1 MEEIEVVES
10 DGNIIITVE
19 RTGDTSSTVTVD
31 YATVDDTAIA
41 GEDYIASS
49 GTLIFSAGETIQN
62 IDIQIIDD
70 NEVEDT
76 EQFRIVLSNPTGGL
90 TLGDRDSIILSIID
104 DDVEPSVIEFS
115 DAIFSVNEDGT
126 PISEITVIRSGE
138 SLGEISVDV
147 IPTDGTATAG
157 EDYINSPITVTFGD
171 GDTTPKTVTI
181 PIIDDDIFEPTE
193 TVILSLSN
201 LTGSAT
207 LGSQESATLFI
218 VDNDSTNNLQ
228 LESATYL
235 GTPGNDSAS
244 AAVISPVDS
253 AIIIAGN
260 FDGVGQIKRLE
271 DGNTEPL
278 SITNLGGNVRHLDVD
293 RDSGEIVAVGDFGI
307 RVYDSTA
314 ANILWSDTGIFDRV
328 SIANNGNIATL
339 TNSSDTVTLW
349 SATGTQL
356 ATTTLTGTDIR
367 PADIAIDPNGDRIFV
382 TGFNQVTSN
391 LQTPFLRAFD
401 TGLNQLWNTW
411 DYSASEV
418 TGQNL
423 GADTRGERITF
434 GQDGGLYFLGKTDG
448 GNNVFQ
454 RDGQDITQN
463 LSTMVNVDQFNNFS
477 GAGSGSFTFH
487 AKIDPNNGDI
497 ERGQFIVT
505 RTSTGANSFNPN
517 SITADEFGQV
527 YIGGASAFQLQNRAD
542 KTINGQPVGNY
553 TLGEMAVLGLSPDYT
568 IRRFWNP
575 LTQPGDN
582 GSRGTVNAFTVRN
595 GQAVIFGTVTQPDVF
610 TTSAAI
616 NPNALGGN
624 DTYLATWRV

>member
-1 MEEIEVVES
+1 M
-10 DGNIIITVE
+10 
-19 RTGDTSSTVTVD
+19 
-31 YATVDDTAIA
+31 
-41 GEDYIASS
+41 
-49 GTLIFSAGETIQN
+49 
-62 IDIQIIDD
+62 
-70 NEVEDT
+70 
-76 EQFRIVLSNPTGGL
+76 LSNPTGGL

>member
-49 GTLIFSAGETIQN
+49 GTLIFSPGETIQN

-70 NEVEDT
+70 NQVEDT

-115 DAIFSVNEDGT
+115 DAVFSVNEDGT
-126 PISEITVIRSGE
+126 PISEITVIRTGE
-138 SLGEISVDV
+138 SIGEISVDV
-147 IPTDGTATAG
+147 IQTDGTATAG
-157 EDYINSPITVTFGD
+157 EDYINTPITITFAD

-201 LTGSAT
+201 LTGSAN
-207 LGSQESATLFI
+207 LGTQETATLFI

-235 GTPGNDSAS
+235 GTPGNDSAN

-328 SIANNGNIATL
+328 SIANNGTIATL

-349 SATGTQL
+349 SSTGTQL

-411 DYSASEV
+411 DYSASQI

-505 RTSTGANSFNPN
+505 RTVTGANSFNPS

-527 YIGGASAFQLQNRAD
+527 YIGGSSAFQLQNRGD

-595 GQAVIFGTVTQPDVF
+595 GQAVIFGTVTQPEVF
-610 TTSAAI
+610 TTPTAI

>member
-49 GTLIFSAGETIQN
+49 GTLIFSPGETIQN

-70 NEVEDT
+70 NQVEDT

-115 DAIFSVNEDGT
+115 DAVFSVNEDGT
-126 PISEITVIRSGE
+126 PISEITVIRTGE
-138 SLGEISVDV
+138 SIGEISVDV
-147 IPTDGTATAG
+147 IQTDGTATAG
-157 EDYINSPITVTFGD
+157 EDYINTPITITFAD

-201 LTGSAT
+201 LTGSAN
-207 LGSQESATLFI
+207 LGTQETATLFI

-235 GTPGNDSAS
+235 GTPGNDSAN

-328 SIANNGNIATL
+328 SIANNGTIATL

-349 SATGTQL
+349 SSTGTQL

-411 DYSASEV
+411 DYSASQI

-463 LSTMVNVDQFNNFS
+463 LSTMVNVDQFNSFS
-477 GAGSGSFTFH
+477 GAGAGSFTFH

-505 RTSTGANSFNPN
+505 RTATGANSFNPS

-527 YIGGASAFQLQNRAD
+527 YIGGSSAFQLQNRGD

-595 GQAVIFGTVTQPDVF
+595 GQAVIFGTVTQPEVF
-610 TTSAAI
+610 TTPTAI

>member
-49 GTLIFSAGETIQN
+49 GTLIFSPGETIQN

-70 NEVEDT
+70 NQVEDT

-115 DAIFSVNEDGT
+115 DAVFSVNEDGT
-126 PISEITVIRSGE
+126 PISEITVIRTGE
-138 SLGEISVDV
+138 SIGEISVDV
-147 IPTDGTATAG
+147 IQTDGTATAG
-157 EDYINSPITVTFGD
+157 EDYINTPITITFAD

-201 LTGSAT
+201 LTGSAN
-207 LGSQESATLFI
+207 LGTQETATLFI

-235 GTPGNDSAS
+235 GTPGNDSAN

-260 FDGVGQIKRLE
+260 FDGVGKIKRLE

-328 SIANNGNIATL
+328 SIANNGTIATL

-349 SATGTQL
+349 SSTGTQL

-411 DYSASEV
+411 DYSASQI

-463 LSTMVNVDQFNNFS
+463 LSTMVNVDQFNSFS
-477 GAGSGSFTFH
+477 GAGAGSFTFH

-505 RTSTGANSFNPN
+505 RTATGANSFNPS

-527 YIGGASAFQLQNRAD
+527 YIGGSSAFQLQNRGD

-595 GQAVIFGTVTQPDVF
+595 GQAVIFGTVTQPEVF
-610 TTSAAI
+610 TTPTAI